1 MMEQIL
7 QLVQQ
12 FGQQSVVNNAEVPN
26 DKNNAV
32 LAEAA
37 NTVTG
42 GLQNILSGGGVQSLL
57 SMFSGNA
64 SQNGIA
70 TNPVVGMMI
79 GHLSKNLVGKL
90 GLNPAIANTI
100 SNNIIPGV
108 VSSLISKTQSSN
120 SQDAGFNLNDLVSSL
135 MGGGQPAQNATGGVD
150 LQGLLTSVLGG
161 GSQPA
166 ASQQVQ
172 GGGLQDIF
180 NVITQGTQQ
189 NQQQGGL
196 KDLVQSFFK

>member
-1 MMEQIL
+1 MIEQVL

-12 FGQQSVVNNAEVPN
+12 FGQQSVVNNADVPN

-64 SQNGIA
+64 GQSGI
-70 TNPVVGMMI
+70 TSNPVVGMMV
-79 GHLSKNLVGKL
+79 GHLTKNLIGKM

-100 SNNIIPGV
+100 ATNIIPNV
-108 VSSLISKTQSSN
+108 VSSLISKTQSSDGK
-120 SQDAGFNLNDLVSSL
+120 DAGFNLNDLVGSL
-135 MGGGQPAQNATGGVD
+135 MGGGQQNAQPAAQGID

-161 GSQPA
+161 G
-166 ASQQVQ
+166 QQAQ
-172 GGGLQDIF
+172 S
-180 NVITQGTQQ
+180 
-189 NQQQGGL
+189 QGGL
-196 KDLVQSFFK
+196 TKCI